1 MALTWWT
8 SMRWCWRSS
17 WWSTTWA
24 CWTSMRCQ
32 WKTRPRWSKAVPRRS
47 KGRHLWREVT
57 LPLVIYQAIL
67 GLKLQLAKSSRAIH
81 GGAYF
86 SAVCG
91 RKLIPINAP
100 GPYEC
105 QECNRLLFSP
115 PGATF
120 FLPYIHMYIGSAAL
134 RAFQMDLCW
143 SRSHGFVCL
152 TNPRD
157 LLQHKSIWN
166 AHRAAEAVCMWM

>member
-1 MALTWWT
+1 MAL
-8 SMRWCWRSS
+8 R
-17 WWSTTWA
+17 
-24 CWTSMRCQ
+24 Q
-32 WKTRPRWSKAVPRRS
+32 
-47 KGRHLWREVT
+47 KGAEADIPLSVNHLRIQGKGSYIV
-57 LPLVIYQAIL
+57 
-67 GLKLQLAKSSRAIH
+67 QLAKSSRAIH

-134 RAFQMDLCW
+134 RAFQMDLC
-143 SRSHGFVCL
+143 
-152 TNPRD
+152 
-157 LLQHKSIWN
+157 
-166 AHRAAEAVCMWM
+166 